1 MFIQNYIKEKI
12 LRIAQQ
18 SKAASRRLSNLS
30 TKIKNDSLQ
39 FMADIL
45 EERSGFILDA
55 NSKDIQ
61 QARENGLSSAF
72 IDRLTLNNTRIMEM
86 SKGLRDVAVLPD
98 PVGEVVR
105 MWRRPNG
112 LQIGK
117 IRTPIGVIGIIYESR
132 PNVTVDAAALCIKS
146 GNAVILRGGSEAIN
160 SNIAIANLL
169 SDAGKTRGLPD
180 NSIQLIDVIEREAVL
195 EMLKLD
201 TCIDLIIPR
210 GGHSLIRTVVKNS
223 TIPVIK
229 HDKGLCHVYIDSE
242 ADLEMGERIAFNAKV
257 QRPSVCNAMETLL
270 VHKDIARR
278 FLPPMIKKFKEAK
291 VEIRGCSKTKAIVT
305 DIENATDEDWDVE
318 YLDLI
323 LSIKIVDGIDEAI
336 EHITRHGS
344 MLSEAIVTMNYKNA
358 WRFLREVDA
367 ASVFVNAST
376 RFTDGGQ
383 FGLGAEMG
391 ISTQKL
397 HCRGPMGLEEL
408 TSIKYII
415 FGDGQIRE

>member
-72 IDRLTLNNTRIMEM
+72 IDRLTLNNMRIMEM

-305 DIENATDEDWDVE
+305 DIENATDEDWDAE

>member
-1 MFIQNYIKEKI
+1 MREKI
-12 LRIAQQ
+12 LKIAGQA
-18 SKAASRRLSNLS
+18 KAASRKLSNLS
-30 TKIKNDSLQ
+30 TKIKNDSLL

-45 EERSGFILDA
+45 EERIAFILDA

-61 QARENGLSSAF
+61 HARENGLSSAF
-72 IDRLTLNNTRIMEM
+72 IDRLTLNNARIMEM

-169 SDAGKTRGLPD
+169 SYAGKTRGLPD

-210 GGHSLIRTVVKNS
+210 GGHGLIRTVVENS
-223 TIPVIK
+223 AIPVIK

-270 VHKDIARR
+270 VHKDIARI

-291 VEIRGCSKTKAIVT
+291 VEIRGCSKTKAIVS
-305 DIENATDEDWDVE
+305 DIKNATDEDWDTE

-344 MLSEAIVTMNYKNA
+344 MLSEAIVTINYKNA

-415 FGDGQIRE
+415 FGDGQVRE

>member
-1 MFIQNYIKEKI
+1 VREKI
-12 LRIAQQ
+12 LKIAGQA
-18 SKAASRRLSNLS
+18 KAASRKLSNLS
-30 TKIKNDSLQ
+30 TKIKNDSLL

-45 EERSGFILDA
+45 EERIAFILDA

-61 QARENGLSSAF
+61 HARENGLSSAF
-72 IDRLTLNNTRIMEM
+72 IDRLTLNNARIMEM

-169 SDAGKTRGLPD
+169 SYAGKTRGLPD

-210 GGHSLIRTVVKNS
+210 GGHGLIRTVVENS
-223 TIPVIK
+223 AIPVIK

-270 VHKDIARR
+270 VHKDIARI

-291 VEIRGCSKTKAIVT
+291 VEIRGCSKTKAIVS
-305 DIENATDEDWDVE
+305 DIKNATDEDWDTE

-344 MLSEAIVTMNYKNA
+344 MLSEAIVTINYKNA

-415 FGDGQIRE
+415 FGDGQVRE

>member
-55 NSKDIQ
+55 NSKYIQ

-146 GNAVILRGGSEAIN
+146 GNAVILRGGS
-160 SNIAIANLL
+160 
-169 SDAGKTRGLPD
+169 DRK
-180 NSIQLIDVIEREAVL
+180 
-195 EMLKLD
+195 
-201 TCIDLIIPR
+201 
-210 GGHSLIRTVVKNS
+210 
-223 TIPVIK
+223 
-229 HDKGLCHVYIDSE
+229 
-242 ADLEMGERIAFNAKV
+242 
-257 QRPSVCNAMETLL
+257 
-270 VHKDIARR
+270 
-278 FLPPMIKKFKEAK
+278 
-291 VEIRGCSKTKAIVT
+291 
-305 DIENATDEDWDVE
+305 
-318 YLDLI
+318 
-323 LSIKIVDGIDEAI
+323 
-336 EHITRHGS
+336 
-344 MLSEAIVTMNYKNA
+344 
-358 WRFLREVDA
+358 
-367 ASVFVNAST
+367 ST
-376 RFTDGGQ
+376 RLNSSHSQ
-383 FGLGAEMG
+383 
-391 ISTQKL
+391 ISYSLFFFNDTATTEIYTLSL
-397 HCRGPMGLEEL
+397 HDALPIL
-408 TSIKYII
+408 
-415 FGDGQIRE
+415 

>member
-1 MFIQNYIKEKI
+1 MKEKI

-30 TKIKNDSLQ
+30 TKIKNDSLR

-72 IDRLTLNNTRIMEM
+72 IDRLTLNDTRIREM
-86 SKGLRDVAVLPD
+86 SKGLRDVAVSPD

-169 SDAGKTRGLPD
+169 SDAGRTRGLPD
-180 NSIQLIDVIEREAVL
+180 NSIQLIDVIEREAIL

-201 TCIDLIIPR
+201 TYIDLIIPR
-210 GGHSLIRTVVKNS
+210 GGHSLIKTVVQNS
-223 TIPVIK
+223 AIPVIK

-278 FLPPMIKKFKEAK
+278 FLPSMIKKYKEAR
-291 VEIRGCSKTKAIVT
+291 VEIRGCSKTKAIVS
-305 DIENATDEDWDVE
+305 DIKDASEEDWDTE
-318 YLDLI
+318 YLELI
-323 LSIKIVDGIDEAI
+323 LSIKVVDSIDEAI

-344 MLSEAIVTMNYKNA
+344 MLSEAIVTKDYNNA
-358 WRFLREVDA
+358 WKFLREVDA

>member
-305 DIENATDEDWDVE
+305 DIENATDEDWDAE

>member
-72 IDRLTLNNTRIMEM
+72 IDRLTLNNMRIMEM

-210 GGHSLIRTVVKNS
+210 GGHSLIRTVVENS

-305 DIENATDEDWDVE
+305 DIENATDEDWDAE